1 MIYADNAATT
11 LISERAKAAMID
23 AMRFYNPS
31 SPHAAGVEARMKLE
45 RARADVAVCINAR
58 PDEIVFTSGA
68 TESNRIAL
76 SKGCGH
82 NPATTTFEHSS
93 VARYF
98 RNRPLRYFLQ
108 IGEDGVVDV
117 EKARD
122 YLDGRGWFDDSSV
135 IFAHNILGTI
145 QPIKK
150 LTKIIKS
157 CGASVHTDATQAVGQ
172 IPVDV
177 KDLGVDILSA
187 SAHKF
192 HGPRGVGFLYVKRGT
207 YFPWKDGE
215 GQEQGFRPGT
225 ENLPGIVGMA
235 EALKER
241 CENMERNM
249 AITRDRQRLLI
260 EELSKIPNSAL
271 NGSLEHRLPGN
282 VNFFFDGV
290 NGEALMHYLN
300 MRDIYVSTTSACEK
314 DADRVFRAIGHPERA
329 NSSIRITFDESMTV
343 QNILTIAEAIKEGVN
358 HLRGNNV

>member
-11 LISERAKAAMID
+11 LISERAKSAMID

-31 SPHAAGVEARMKLE
+31 SPHAAGVEARMTLE
-45 RARADVAVCINAR
+45 RARADVAACINAQ

-76 SKGCGH
+76 QSLQQLT
-82 NPATTTFEHSS
+82 NISTLFEHSS
-93 VARYF
+93 VYWGRGY
-98 RNRPLRYFLQ
+98 RPLDCFLP
-108 IGEDGVVDV
+108 IKEDGVIDCYKSIKILV
-117 EKARD
+117 ENTNRINA
-122 YLDGRGWFDDSSV
+122 SI
-135 IFAHNILGTI
+135 IFAQNIIGTI
-145 QPIKK
+145 QPIKDM
-150 LTKIIKS
+150 TKMFHSFMSK
-157 CGASVHTDATQAVGQ
+157 VHTDATQAIGQ

-177 KDLGVDILSA
+177 KDLDVDMLSA

-192 HGPRGVGFLYVKRGT
+192 HGPRGVGFLYI
-207 YFPWKDGE
+207 KDGTIKKSK
-215 GQEQGFRPGT
+215 GQEFGIRHGT
-225 ENLPGIVGMA
+225 ENIPGIVGMA

-241 CENMERNM
+241 CENMESNM

-260 EELSKIPNSAL
+260 DELSKIPNSAL
-271 NGSLEHRLPGN
+271 NGSLEYRLPGN
-282 VNFFFDGV
+282 VNFFFEGV

-343 QNILTIAEAIKEGVN
+343 QNIRTIAEAIKEGVN
-358 HLRGNNV
+358 VLRGK